1 MIRPTRRV
9 SILVTVVLGVA
20 AALGISAL
28 VIRATFEILHGRGAD
43 TYKNVYGLPIHWV
56 SVLTSLIAVGVALL
70 VALGARLFVIWR
82 DKREITE
89 LIKQLD
95 ARNNTVAT
103 EQENERLG
111 DGAGRA

>member
-1 MIRPTRRV
+1 MSRPKRRV
-9 SILVTVVLGVA
+9 PVLVTAALAVA
-20 AALGISAL
+20 ATLSISAL
-28 VIRATFEILHGRGAD
+28 VIRATFEMFHGHGAD
-43 TYKNVYGLPIHWV
+43 TYNNVYGLQIHWV
-56 SVLTSLIAVGVALL
+56 SVLTTVIAVGVALL

-82 DKREITE
+82 DKREIAE

-95 ARNNTVAT
+95 VRNNTVAT